1 MYSTHPQKGS
11 GAVTAIIVLVV
22 IAIVAWL
29 AYNQG
34 LFQGD
39 TATPEE
45 DGGSL
50 EVNVGASS

>member
-1 MYSTHPQKGS
+1 M
-11 GAVTAIIVLVV
+11 TAIIVLVV